1 MKGEMKTN
9 LLEMRRTNFLGALTR
24 LETCPSSKRFCTHG
38 TPVLVMHDEVTS
50 DIFIVGLLPSKN
62 IKILKKSYVPLNLC
76 KYTCLALRYFGFAV
90 LAKKKFLKPFTIQR
104 IILRN

>member
-38 TPVLVMHDEVTS
+38 TPVLVMHDEVSS
-50 DIFIVGLLPSKN
+50 DIFIVGLLSSKKHQN
-62 IKILKKSYVPLNLC
+62 TKKVLGL
-76 KYTCLALRYFGFAV
+76 LIFANMFV
-90 LAKKKFLKPFTIQR
+90 LP
-104 IILRN
+104 

>member
-38 TPVLVMHDEVTS
+38 TPVPVMHDEVVS
-50 DIFIVGLLPSKN
+50 DIFIVGLIPSKN
-62 IKILKKSYVPLNLC
+62 IKILKKGLC
-76 KYTCLALRYFGFAV
+76 LLIFANILV
-90 LAKKKFLKPFTIQR
+90 LP
-104 IILRN
+104 

>member
-1 MKGEMKTN
+1 MKGVMKTN

-76 KYTCLALRYFGFAV
+76 EYSRLALRYFGFAV
-90 LAKKKFLKPFTIQR
+90 LAKKILKPFTIPH
-104 IILRN
+104 IILTH